1 MSSFVCRCL
10 MSGVWRRV
18 WRRASHEDVVIVG
31 NFLDDFQFA
40 LAWIPSG
47 APEDVFDV
55 VFQEY
60 LGYARED
67 FHATLLCME
76 ERNGVTRWVR
86 LQRAVNQGLVY
97 YRAAAVR
104 RCDLYVPFEVTGE
117 AAI

>member
-1 MSSFVCRCL
+1 M
-10 MSGVWRRV
+10 
-18 WRRASHEDVVIVG
+18 VG
-31 NFLDDFQFA
+31 DFLDDFQFA

-47 APEDVFDV
+47 APKDVFDV

-60 LGYARED
+60 LGCARED
-67 FHATLLCME
+67 FHATLVCME

-86 LQRAVNQGLVY
+86 LQRAVIQGLVY

-104 RCDLYVPFEVTGE
+104 RCDLFVPFLVPDE